1 MAQAT
6 HTIQVLGDELDRARS
21 IAVKLEQ
28 TMLGLTEDEILGLA
42 RLLDNM
48 PVQSDRED
56 LARISGTNKIQER
69 AQEIIFADMTRTRKQ
84 HGKDN

>member
-1 MAQAT
+1 MRQAA
-6 HTIQVLGDELDRARS
+6 HTIEVLGDELERARS

-42 RLLDNM
+42 RLLDGQ
-48 PVQSDRED
+48 PVQSDKED
-56 LARISGTNKIQER
+56 LARLSGTNKIQER

>member
-1 MAQAT
+1 MRQAA
-6 HTIQVLGDELDRARS
+6 HTIEVLGDELERARS

-42 RLLDNM
+42 RLLDGQ
-48 PVQSDRED
+48 PVQSDKED

>member
-1 MAQAT
+1 MRQAA
-6 HTIQVLGDELDRARS
+6 HTIQVLGDELERARS

-42 RLLDNM
+42 RLLDGQ
-48 PVQSDRED
+48 PVQSDKED

>member
-1 MAQAT
+1 MRQAA
-6 HTIQVLGDELDRARS
+6 HTIEVLGDELERARS
-21 IAVKLEQ
+21 IAVRLEQ

-42 RLLDNM
+42 RLLDGQ
-48 PVQSDRED
+48 PVQSDKED
-56 LARISGTNKIQER
+56 LARLSGTNKIQER